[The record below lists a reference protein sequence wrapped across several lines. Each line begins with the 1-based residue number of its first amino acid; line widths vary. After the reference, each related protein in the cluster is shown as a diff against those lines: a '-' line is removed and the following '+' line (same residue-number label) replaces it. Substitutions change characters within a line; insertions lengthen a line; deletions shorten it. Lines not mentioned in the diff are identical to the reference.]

1 MLCMVNHANERNVYM
16 KKQVQQAIFEL
27 AAPIVDS
34 LNYELVDVEFVK
46 EGANWYLRIYID
58 KDGGI
63 TIDDCQA
70 VSERMSD
77 ILDKQDPIQQSYYL
91 EVSSPGLDRPLKT
104 ERDFVKYKGEEVE
117 VKLFQPIDGQK
128 LFEGE
133 LIGLIDNNI
142 VIKTNGKELSFEKEK
157 VAIVRRV
164 IRF

>member
-1 MLCMVNHANERNVYM
+1 M
-16 KKQVQQAIFEL
+16 KKQVQQAIIEL
-27 AAPIVDS
+27 ATPIVDS

-104 ERDFVKYKGEEVE
+104 ERDFIKYKGEEVE
-117 VKLFQPIDGQK
+117 VKLFQPVDGQK

-133 LIGLIDNNI
+133 LIGLVENSI
-142 VIKTNGKELSFEKEK
+142 VIKSNGKELSFEREK

>member
-1 MLCMVNHANERNVYM
+1 M
-16 KKQVQQAIFEL
+16 KKQVQQAIIEL
-27 AAPIVDS
+27 ATPIVDS

-46 EGANWYLRIYID
+46 EGANWYLRIFID

-77 ILDKQDPIQQSYYL
+77 VLDKQDPIQQSYYL

-104 ERDFVKYKGEEVE
+104 ERDFIKYKGEEVE
-117 VKLFQPIDGQK
+117 VKLFQPVDGQK

-133 LIGLIDNNI
+133 LIGLVENSI
-142 VIKTNGKELSFEKEK
+142 VIKSNGKELSFEREK